1 MSELLNDTIPP
12 SIALKWLALGLCM
25 WEVSGSNK
33 QDTKGLVHIYQDT
46 WCLIQQYF
54 SLNYFLSFSDVTRE
68 ITLDEKFKRASIA
81 GARRPYQHF
90 VTLSDRE
97 LCESFQIYLQVREKC
112 RSLLLS

>member
-1 MSELLNDTIPP
+1 MSELLNDTIHL
-12 SIALKWLALGLCM
+12 SIALKWLALGLGM
-25 WEVSGSNK
+25 WEVSNK
-33 QDTKGLVHIYQDT
+33 QDTKGLVHIYQDI

-54 SLNYFLSFSDVTRE
+54 SLSYFLSFSDVTRE

-90 VTLSDRE
+90 VTVPDE
-97 LCESFQIYLQVREKC
+97 GLCESLQINLQVTEKC